1 MNKLAKLMGIHLDF
15 FILYL
20 GKEPMRKTT
29 KIVDKVCTDK
39 VLKQRPSNHDDM
51 FYDYGGSLA

>member
-1 MNKLAKLMGIHLDF
+1 MGVQLSF

-29 KIVDKVCTDK
+29 KIVDKICIEK
-39 VLKQRPSNHDDM
+39 AQKQRPSDRDNIS
-51 FYDYGGSLA
+51 YGYGGSLA